1 MYINIIK
8 IFFSILSTFIIFY
21 YTNLAEPSCSNI
33 DDGDYFN
40 KNTFM
45 GFLINHNPGYVC
57 PLGIILGKIMI
68 IICLAQIYF
77 LYNNKYNK
85 IIYIHIILLLI
96 AFILSFLNIRLQQ
109 NILPAFVLQLLLVII
124 PS

>member
-8 IFFSILSTFIIFY
+8 IVFCILSTLIIFY
-21 YTNLAEPSCSNI
+21 YTNLAKPCRSNI
-33 DDGDYFN
+33 NDGNHFN

-57 PLGIILGKIMI
+57 PLGVIIGKIMI
-68 IICLAQIYF
+68 IICLFQIYF
-77 LYNNKYNK
+77 LYNNKYDQ

-96 AFILSFLNIRLQQ
+96 GFILSFLNIRLQQ
-109 NILPAFVLQLLLVII
+109 NILPAFILQLLVVII

>member
-8 IFFSILSTFIIFY
+8 IVFCILSTLIIFY
-21 YTNLAEPSCSNI
+21 YTNLAKPCHSNI
-33 DDGDYFN
+33 NDGNHLD

-57 PLGIILGKIMI
+57 PLGVIIGKIMI
-68 IICLAQIYF
+68 IICLFQIYF
-77 LYNNKYNK
+77 LYNNKYDQ

-96 AFILSFLNIRLQQ
+96 GFILSFLNIRLQQ
-109 NILPAFVLQLLLVII
+109 NILPAFILQLLVVII